1 MENNCWLTNWLAEFN
16 APEKDWSYETF
27 LGFEDYL
34 TIDHKVFEGGSML
47 AYGTTLNYSKLNKAL
62 TEFRKDRISSEGWRL
77 IVKHFRGFW
86 YLSPIA
92 GMVSAEIARFAG
104 LPSPL
109 DRDEKTENFYQNDER
124 KPRSLQL
131 RG

>member
-1 MENNCWLTNWLAEFN
+1 MIYEKLLNDWLAEFN
-16 APEKDWSYETF
+16 VPEKDWSYETF

-34 TIDHKVFEGGSML
+34 TITHKVFEGGSML

-62 TEFRKDRISSEGWRL
+62 TEFGKERISTDGWRL

-92 GMVSAEIARFAG
+92 GMVS
-104 LPSPL
+104 
-109 DRDEKTENFYQNDER
+109 
-124 KPRSLQL
+124 
-131 RG
+131 

>member
-1 MENNCWLTNWLAEFN
+1 MIDEKLLNDWLAEFN

-47 AYGTTLNYSKLNKAL
+47 AYGTGVNYSNLKKAL
-62 TEFRKDRISSEGWRL
+62 EDFGKDRVSTEGWRL

-86 YLSPIA
+86 PLSPIA

-104 LPSPL
+104 LKKYPL
-109 DRDEKTENFYQNDER
+109 DRDAATNEYYENI
-124 KPRSLQL
+124 P
-131 RG
+131 

>member
-1 MENNCWLTNWLAEFN
+1 MIYEKLLNDWLAEFN
-16 APEKDWSYETF
+16 VPEKDWPYETF

-34 TIDHKVFEGGSML
+34 TITHKVFEGGSML

-62 TEFRKDRISSEGWRL
+62 TEFGKERISTDGWRL

-104 LPSPL
+104 LEKHPL
-109 DRDEKTENFYQNDER
+109 DRDAATNEYYGNT
-124 KPRSLQL
+124 P
-131 RG
+131 

>member
-1 MENNCWLTNWLAEFN
+1 MTDEKLLNDWLAEFN

-34 TIDHKVFEGGSML
+34 TITHKVFVGGSML
-47 AYGTTLNYSKLNKAL
+47 AYGTGVNYSNLKKAL
-62 TEFRKDRISSEGWRL
+62 EDFGKDRVSAEGWRL
-77 IVKHFRGFW
+77 IVRHFRGAW

-92 GMVSAEIARFAG
+92 GIVSAEIARFAG

-109 DRDEKTENFYQNDER
+109 DRDEKTENFY
-124 KPRSLQL
+124 SFSC
-131 RG
+131 

>member
-1 MENNCWLTNWLAEFN
+1 MIDEKLLNDWLAEFN
-16 APEKDWSYETF
+16 APETDWSFDTF

-47 AYGTTLNYSKLNKAL
+47 AYGTTLNYSKLNNAL
-62 TEFRKDRISSEGWRL
+62 TEFGKERISTNGWRL

-92 GMVSAEIARFAG
+92 GLVSAEIARFAG
-104 LPSPL
+104 LKKYPL
-109 DRDEKTENFYQNDER
+109 DRDAATNEYYENI
-124 KPRSLQL
+124 P
-131 RG
+131 

>member
-1 MENNCWLTNWLAEFN
+1 MTDEKLLNDWLAEFN

-34 TIDHKVFEGGSML
+34 TITHKVFVGGSML
-47 AYGTTLNYSKLNKAL
+47 AYGTGVNYSNLKKAL
-62 TEFRKDRISSEGWRL
+62 EDFGKDRVSAEGWRL
-77 IVKHFRGFW
+77 IVTHFRGAW

-92 GMVSAEIARFAG
+92 GIVSAEIARFAG

-109 DRDEKTENFYQNDER
+109 ERDEKTENFY
-124 KPRSLQL
+124 SFSC
-131 RG
+131 

>member
-1 MENNCWLTNWLAEFN
+1 MKPDCWLKDWLAEFN

-34 TIDHKVFEGGSML
+34 TINHNVFISGSML
-47 AYGTTLNYSKLNKAL
+47 AYGTGVNYSNLKKAL
-62 TEFRKDRISSEGWRL
+62 EDFGKDRVSAEGWRL
-77 IVKHFRGFW
+77 IVTHFRGAW

-92 GMVSAEIARFAG
+92 GIVSAEIARFAG

-109 DRDEKTENFYQNDER
+109 DRDEKTENFY
-124 KPRSLQL
+124 SFSC
-131 RG
+131 

>member
-1 MENNCWLTNWLAEFN
+1 MIYEKLLNDWLAEFN
-16 APEKDWSYETF
+16 VPEKDWSYETF

-34 TIDHKVFEGGSML
+34 TITHKVFEGGSML

-62 TEFRKDRISSEGWRL
+62 TEFGKERISTDGWRL

-92 GMVSAEIARFAG
+92 GLVSAEIARFAG
-104 LPSPL
+104 LEKHPL
-109 DRDEKTENFYQNDER
+109 DRDAATNEYNGNT
-124 KPRSLQL
+124 P
-131 RG
+131 